1 MRTPIPT
8 SLYIHIPWCIK
19 KCPYC
24 DFNSHEIN
32 GSLPEENY
40 INALIEDFKH
50 DISLFKPR
58 LIDTIFI
65 GGGTPSL
72 FKGESYAKLFAELQ
86 KLVTFSDDIEITLE
100 ANPATVELIY
110 LAEYCKLG
118 INRLSLGV
126 QSFNDNLLKKIGRI
140 HSSSEALAAIK
151 AAKNAGF
158 TNINIDLMYGIP
170 EQTLQDGIKDIEIA
184 LNLPITHLSWY
195 QFTIEKNTYFSKY
208 PPVSM
213 PEDIAENL
221 EKLAFKLLKNANFK
235 RYEISAFAR
244 ENALAKHNMNYWTF
258 GDYFGIGAGAHG
270 KLTDPNTKK
279 IFRTQKTRLPKSYLN
294 QEAPKLI
301 ETKILSSQDLIFEY
315 MLNATRLE
323 GEIPFSLFK
332 ERTFLDIALL
342 NKALVKAVKKNLLKL
357 TTNGFIVTDLGRRFT
372 NNLQMEFLT

>member
-1 MRTPIPT
+1 
-8 SLYIHIPWCIK
+8 
-19 KCPYC
+19 
-24 DFNSHEIN
+24 
-32 GSLPEENY
+32 
-40 INALIEDFKH
+40 
-50 DISLFKPR
+50 
-58 LIDTIFI
+58 
-65 GGGTPSL
+65 
-72 FKGESYAKLFAELQ
+72 
-86 KLVTFSDDIEITLE
+86 
-100 ANPATVELIY
+100 
-110 LAEYCKLG
+110 
-118 INRLSLGV
+118 
-126 QSFNDNLLKKIGRI
+126 
-140 HSSSEALAAIK
+140 
-151 AAKNAGF
+151 
-158 TNINIDLMYGIP
+158 
-170 EQTLQDGIKDIEIA
+170 
-184 LNLPITHLSWY
+184 
-195 QFTIEKNTYFSKY
+195 
-208 PPVSM
+208 M